1 MSEEYIEI
9 GHRLSEKFMVDRN
22 LERLEK
28 YEVPM

>member
-9 GHRLSEKFMVDRN
+9 DIGYLRSLWIDRN